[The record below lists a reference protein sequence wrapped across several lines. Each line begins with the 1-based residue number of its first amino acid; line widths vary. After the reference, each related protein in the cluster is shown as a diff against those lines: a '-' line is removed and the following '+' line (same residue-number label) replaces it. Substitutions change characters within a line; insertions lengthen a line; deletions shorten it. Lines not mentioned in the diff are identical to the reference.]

1 MISRIYD
8 PLGLAATFLLKG
20 KINLQD
26 ICENNYNNVNVPSNF
41 TKDWESWKVLLHLLE
56 NVVMKRYFEPPGF
69 DKIACCSLHHFSDAG
84 QNGYGQMSY
93 LWLMDKKGS
102 IHCCPVM
109 RKSRVAPTKFVSI
122 PRLELT
128 AAAFSVKV
136 SVLLRKE
143 LTIHPIINKS
153 FYTGSQV
160 VLGYMNSNAK
170 RFKVSVANRFQLIRQ
185 HSEPS
190 Q

>member
-1 MISRIYD
+1 
-8 PLGLAATFLLKG
+8 
-20 KINLQD
+20 
-26 ICENNYNNVNVPSNF
+26 
-41 TKDWESWKVLLHLLE
+41 
-56 NVVMKRYFEPPGF
+56 
-69 DKIACCSLHHFSDAG
+69 
-84 QNGYGQMSY
+84 
-93 LWLMDKKGS
+93 
-102 IHCCPVM
+102 M
-109 RKSRVAPTKFVSI
+109 RKSRAAPTKFVSI

-170 RFKVSVANRFQLIRQ
+170 RFKVSVRSILTRGIIQLMKHHMVCLHQI
-185 HSEPS
+185 
-190 Q
+190 